1 MADDVSVEIAG
12 TVGGISIGAIAVIA
26 IFASD
31 SIWIAAPVVASLA
44 ILGIALG
51 YFNYKKTE

>member
-1 MADDVSVEIAG
+1 MADDVFVEIAG
-12 TVGGISIGAIAVIA
+12 VTGGISIGAIAVIA
-26 IFASD
+26 VFASE
-31 SIWIAAPVVASLA
+31 SIWVAAPIVASLA